1 MKTILV
7 IIDGCR
13 SDGLEQAR
21 TPNIDHMI
29 EDGAYTLNAR
39 TVTPSITL
47 PAHFSIF
54 TSMLPQGH
62 NVFTNTGFPQ
72 PLSTARSIIDVA
84 KDHGKKTA
92 AFYSWEQFRNLSAP
106 GSLDHSC
113 FINSSSEGNSDIEIA
128 QAAACNLT
136 SHSPDFCFIYFEGT
150 DIAGH
155 KSGFMSA
162 EYLDAIETA
171 DTALGIIL
179 NELERTNLS
188 DCYNIILHSDHGG
201 INNHHLE
208 NTPEVMTIPWIA
220 VGPGVKQKHI
230 ITDKVNI
237 IDTAPTLA
245 GLMNIPVHHTW
256 QGQAVNEIF
265 KPDVFET
272 IQSQFLHSDSNSRPF
287 VEANRQYSEYQIS
300 HASQ

>member
-13 SDGLEQAR
+13 SDGLEQAK

-29 EDGAYTLNAR
+29 ENGSHSLNAR

-54 TSMLPQGH
+54 TSLPPIAH
-62 NVFTNTGFPQ
+62 NVLTNTGFPQ
-72 PLSTARSIIDVA
+72 PSSTARSIIDVA
-84 KDHGKKTA
+84 KDYGKKTA
-92 AFYSWEQFRNLSAP
+92 AFYSWEQFRNLSVP
-106 GSLDHSC
+106 GSLDYSY
-113 FINSSSEGNSDIEIA
+113 FMNSGSVESRDIEVA
-128 QAAACNLT
+128 QAAAGYLNSRC
-136 SHSPDFCFIYFEGT
+136 PDFCFIYLEGT

-155 KSGFMSA
+155 RSGFMSM

-179 NELERTNLS
+179 NELERANLS

-220 VGPGVKQKHI
+220 LGPEVRQNYI
-230 ITDKVNI
+230 IADKVNI

-245 GLMNIPVHHTW
+245 SLMDIPVHQTW
-256 QGQAVNEIF
+256 QGRVISEIF
-265 KPDVFET
+265 EMNVFET
-272 IQSQFLHSDSNSRPF
+272 IQLGLLHSESNSRPL
-287 VEANRQYSEYQIS
+287 VHCNS
-300 HASQ
+300 